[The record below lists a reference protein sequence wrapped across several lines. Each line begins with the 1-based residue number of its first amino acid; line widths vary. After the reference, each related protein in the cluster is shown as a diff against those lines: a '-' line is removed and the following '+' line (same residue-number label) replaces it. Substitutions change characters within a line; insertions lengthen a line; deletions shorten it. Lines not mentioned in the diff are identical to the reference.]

1 MAQSSERMLEG
12 YKVLDFTQVLA
23 GPTTSRYL
31 AEMGAE
37 IIKVE
42 IAPNGDIS
50 RGVPFLRD
58 GRSAYYI
65 QQNRGKK
72 SLCIDLKKPAGLALL
87 KELVRKVD
95 VLVQN
100 FAPGVIERIG
110 LDYDTVNK
118 LNPKIVMCS
127 ISALGRTGPLAGRPG
142 YDWIGSAYSGVLDMT
157 GFPDRTPVFP
167 QAGIGDVS
175 TGVHAMGAIL
185 AALLFRERTGK
196 GQHVETSLL
205 DCYFSYHEAN
215 VQILSASRGAQ
226 VPQRAG
232 SHHYLVCPAG
242 IFNGKQN
249 PILIIAGLDQQWAGL
264 CRAMGRPDLVAD
276 PRFKDLPTRAAN
288 AEELKRLV
296 QDWIDALSSDEELM
310 GLLEENRIP
319 CAAVLTVQQAMAH
332 PHLRERGTVRTVN
345 DRFLGEFD
353 VPGFPLRFSAFP
365 EPLEL
370 EAPILGQHNAEILHD
385 YLGYPPE
392 RISQLEAEG
401 ILFHGER

>member
-1 MAQSSERMLEG
+1 MAEASGLMLEG

-37 IIKVE
+37 VIKVE
-42 IAPNGDIS
+42 LAPSGDIS
-50 RGVPFLRD
+50 RGLPFLRD

-72 SLCIDLKKPAGLALL
+72 SLCLDPKKPAGLALL

-100 FAPGVIERIG
+100 FAPGVIGRIG
-110 LDYDTVNK
+110 LDYATVSA

-127 ISALGRTGPLAGRPG
+127 ISALGQTGPLANRPG
-142 YDWIGSAYSGVLDMT
+142 YDYIGAAYSGVLDMT

-167 QAGIGDVS
+167 QVGIGDVS

-185 AALLFRERTGK
+185 AALLYRERTGK

-205 DCYFSYHEAN
+205 DCYFSCHEVN
-215 VQILSASRGAQ
+215 VQLSSASHGAI
-226 VPQRAG
+226 VPRRAG

-242 IFNGKQN
+242 VFEGKQN
-249 PILIIAGLDQQWAGL
+249 PIMILAGLAPQWPGF
-264 CRAMGRPDLVAD
+264 CRAMERPDLVAD
-276 PRFKDLPTRAAN
+276 PRFIDVPSRGAN
-288 AEELKRLV
+288 AEELKQIV
-296 QDWIDALSSDEELM
+296 QEWIDAKPNDEEVM
-310 GLLEENRIP
+310 RLLEENRVP
-319 CAAVLTVQQAMAH
+319 FAPVLTVAQAMAH
-332 PHLRERGTVRTVN
+332 PHLRERGTVRTIN
-345 DRFLGEFD
+345 DRFFGEVD

-365 EPLEL
+365 EVRDL
-370 EAPILGQHNAEILHD
+370 EAPTLGQHNAEILHD

-392 RISQLEAEG
+392 RIHELEAEG
-401 ILFHGER
+401 ILHRGER